1 MVSSLSLK
9 KPNNKIDVIYENADS
24 INGRWAENQIAKS
37 LEYIEYIFDEND
49 LVGKNTFILTSTD
62 LLSGIS
68 VERTMEIDVSEYKYK
83 KDEFKSFDEFL
94 KYILDYSYVG
104 DPDRIIDAVIYA
116 EKNELIFYPVIL
128 SALVEITAKNSY
140 IMDSMKKEL
149 KKTFG
154 KNTQSI
160 DIFLNASDNY
170 IKNIEKLD
178 PPSRSNISLPDKIN
192 DIMDYGACEGI
203 FFVTGSYIAA
213 EMIAESAKTQ
223 AFSKEMIAE
232 YGAYSIEEMIEGN
245 PLFAAYCKFMI
256 KHEPSVSE
264 STKNYLADL
273 LGQ

>member
-1 MVSSLSLK
+1 MSS
-9 KPNNKIDVIYENADS
+9 
-24 INGRWAENQIAKS
+24 
-37 LEYIEYIFDEND
+37 
-49 LVGKNTFILTSTD
+49 
-62 LLSGIS
+62 
-68 VERTMEIDVSEYKYK
+68 
-83 KDEFKSFDEFL
+83 
-94 KYILDYSYVG
+94 YILDYSYVS

-128 SALVEITAKNSY
+128 SALVEITTKNSY

-154 KNTQSI
+154 KTTQSI

-213 EMIAESAKTQ
+213 K
-223 AFSKEMIAE
+223 MIAE
-232 YGAYSIEEMIEGN
+232 YGAYSIEEMIEGS

>member
-1 MVSSLSLK
+1 MYQ
-9 KPNNKIDVIYENADS
+9 N
-24 INGRWAENQIAKS
+24 IN
-37 LEYIEYIFDEND
+37 
-49 LVGKNTFILTSTD
+49 T
-62 LLSGIS
+62 
-68 VERTMEIDVSEYKYK
+68 K

-170 IKNIEKLD
+170 IKNIEMLD

-213 EMIAESAKTQ
+213 KMIAESAKTQ